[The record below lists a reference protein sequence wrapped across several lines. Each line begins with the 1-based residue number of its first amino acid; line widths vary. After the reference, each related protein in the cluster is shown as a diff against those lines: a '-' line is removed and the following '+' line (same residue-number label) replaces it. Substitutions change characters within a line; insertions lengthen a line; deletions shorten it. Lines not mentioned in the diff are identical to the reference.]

1 MTKFVKIADK
11 LEKVDNYFTVN
22 RYDNGYML
30 EINGRTKDG
39 EWTTSKIIAS
49 SIDDLVLLV
58 KEASTFPL
66 D

>member
-1 MTKFVKIADK
+1 MTKFVKISDRM
-11 LEKVDNYFTVN
+11 EKVHDDFTVY
-22 RYDNGYML
+22 RYENGYML
-30 EINGRTKDG
+30 EISGRTKDG
-39 EWTTSKIIAS
+39 EWKTSKIVAS